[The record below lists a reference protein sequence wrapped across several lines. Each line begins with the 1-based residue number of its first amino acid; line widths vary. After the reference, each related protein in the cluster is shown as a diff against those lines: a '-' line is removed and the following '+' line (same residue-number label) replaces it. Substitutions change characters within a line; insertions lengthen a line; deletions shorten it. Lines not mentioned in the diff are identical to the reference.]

1 MYKYVKNMF
10 KKYLF
15 IIGIIISSFLFASC
29 NTIKNDNK
37 NTEKLV
43 IFAAASMTETLT
55 EISKNYKEKN
65 NHVDIIFNFDSSGTL
80 KTQIEEGVECDIFI
94 SASPKQMDQLDI
106 NADKSINKNFI
117 DKIDSNT
124 RFNLLENKV
133 VLVVSDI
140 ENKKVDSYTDLIN
153 KLKNNEVTLSIG
165 NDDVPV
171 GQYTQKIFN
180 YFGLTDDYIKNNIN
194 TISYGSNVKEV
205 TTQVKEKVVDCGI
218 VYGTDAKSSN
228 LNVID
233 YATKEM
239 CGQVIYPIAIL
250 KEAKQKELAEDF
262 INYLKTDESKNI
274 FSSVGFSP
282 LY

>member
-55 EISKNYKEKN
+55 EISKNYKENN

-124 RFNLLENKV
+124 RFNLSLSLTGSIMHFPSNSFFIFPVRLFMKTQGFIV
-133 VLVVSDI
+133 PF
-140 ENKKVDSYTDLIN
+140 NLI
-153 KLKNNEVTLSIG
+153 
-165 NDDVPV
+165 
-171 GQYTQKIFN
+171 
-180 YFGLTDDYIKNNIN
+180 
-194 TISYGSNVKEV
+194 
-205 TTQVKEKVVDCGI
+205 
-218 VYGTDAKSSN
+218 
-228 LNVID
+228 
-233 YATKEM
+233 
-239 CGQVIYPIAIL
+239 
-250 KEAKQKELAEDF
+250 
-262 INYLKTDESKNI
+262 
-274 FSSVGFSP
+274 
-282 LY
+282 

>member
-1 MYKYVKNMF
+1 MF

-15 IIGIIISSFLFASC
+15 IIGIIISSFLFAGC

-55 EISKNYKEKN
+55 EISKNYKEN
-65 NHVDIIFNFDSSGTL
+65 NNNVDIIFNFDSSGTL
-80 KTQIEEGVECDIFI
+80 KTQIEEGAECDIFI
-94 SASPKQMDQLDI
+94 SAAPKQMDQLDI
-106 NADKSINKNFI
+106 NADKSINKNSI
-117 DKIDSNT
+117 DKIDTDT

-140 ENKKVDSYTDLIN
+140 ENKKVDSYIDLIN

-165 NDDVPV
+165 NEDVPV

-180 YFGLTDDYIKNNIN
+180 YFGLTDDYIKNNIH

-218 VYGTDAKSSN
+218 VYGTDAYSAN
-228 LNVID
+228 LDVVD
-233 YATKEM
+233 SATKEM